1 MRKPEWPTNDSDGTS
16 QSVLTVRSQRHPTF
30 FPLSLTTDRCIV
42 FARYR
47 RTLVACCSSGLLR
60 PVVQT

>member
-30 FPLSLTTDRCIV
+30 FPFSLR
-42 FARYR
+42 R
-47 RTLVACCSSGLLR
+47 RTLIPGRKIS
-60 PVVQT
+60 